1 MSTHEIKASDLNWA
15 EIMFEDVN
23 QAFEHAQLLEDQLKD
38 PNLSPDARQLI
49 EMLLDDL
56 FSALFDGAFFND

>member
-1 MSTHEIKASDLNWA
+1 MSTHEIKASDCTWA

-23 QAFEHAQLLEDQLKD
+23 QAFEHAQMLEDQLKD
-38 PNLSPDARQLI
+38 PNLSADSRQLI

-56 FSALFDGAFFND
+56 FSALFDGAFFS